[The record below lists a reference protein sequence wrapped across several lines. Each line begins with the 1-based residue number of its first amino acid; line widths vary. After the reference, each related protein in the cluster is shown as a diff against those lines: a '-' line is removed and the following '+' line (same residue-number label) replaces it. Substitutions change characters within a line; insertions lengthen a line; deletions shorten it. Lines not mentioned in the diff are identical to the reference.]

1 MLPGESNAKWEAHRQ
16 SIVSTLA
23 PVGPIETELAE
34 RVAAALRRLRRVTAY
49 EEAAIGERQHLE
61 TVSTL
66 LLPHPLDLDKIIRFE
81 AHLTRQL
88 YQALH
93 ELEAMRIERRGQLAP
108 LLRVDVNAAADAF
121 AGPHSTTV

>member
-1 MLPGESNAKWEAHRQ
+1 
-16 SIVSTLA
+16 
-23 PVGPIETELAE
+23 
-34 RVAAALRRLRRVTAY
+34 
-49 EEAAIGERQHLE
+49 LE